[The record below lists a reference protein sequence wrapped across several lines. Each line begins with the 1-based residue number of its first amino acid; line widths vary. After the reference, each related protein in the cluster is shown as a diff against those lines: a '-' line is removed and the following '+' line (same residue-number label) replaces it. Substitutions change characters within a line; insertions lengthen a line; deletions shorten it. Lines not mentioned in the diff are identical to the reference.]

1 MLEFYLPYLIA
12 IVLGIAPPSDAA
24 APAAPDVAAAP
35 GKPAPAPPETAP
47 PETAAPE
54 TAAPETAAAEDAT
67 PARTP
72 EPQVNTGRFLTALE
86 VRPILTATRP
96 QWIAVREFDGQ
107 DLLYFT
113 QLLSW
118 RCGLWEIR
126 YGLNGAPATTSLP
139 LEPCHEDTASPGA
152 LTDSTGA
159 YPIYITA
166 PLGSIT
172 QIDVEIVYD
181 DGTTDANVYQRAWV
195 LMP

>member
-1 MLEFYLPYLIA
+1 MIEFFLPYLIA
-12 IVLGIAPPSDAA
+12 LALGIAPPPDAA
-24 APAAPDVAAAP
+24 APADPVLAGTP
-35 GKPAPAPPETAP
+35 GKPAAAPPAP
-47 PETAAPE
+47 
-54 TAAPETAAAEDAT
+54 
-67 PARTP
+67 ARPP

-113 QLLSW
+113 HLLSW

-126 YGLNGAPATTSLP
+126 YGLNGAPAATPLP

-152 LTDSTGA
+152 LTDTTGA

-166 PLGSIT
+166 PLGSIARV
-172 QIDVEIVYD
+172 DVEIVYD
-181 DGTTDANVYQRAWV
+181 DGTTDANVYERGWV